1 MRLKGQS
8 RAANLRMAVV
18 RVAVAVVA
26 LCATS
31 LLAAAEDTGSD
42 QPATSVKAVFDD
54 DQTNQ
59 YVLDIEAALAR
70 AQAAHGAIPKSAA
83 EEITRKARIRFA
95 PHDEIAAE
103 SMIVEHRM
111 VALLNVWRR
120 SLAPEARQYAHY
132 GATTVDIYDTA
143 LTLQL
148 RESTAILIRRMR
160 QIESILIKLAR
171 ANQDAVMPGRTL
183 GQHALP
189 ITFGKKASTW
199 VGENRRNIER
209 LKLVLAELSQSAILK
224 GAVGTYAGLGDKAIE
239 IEHAFAK
246 ELGLPTPYPDD
257 WHGSRDVYANYA
269 LTLSLISRSFGD
281 IGQEIFL
288 LQMTDINEVD
298 EHRDAGSVSSSSM
311 AQKVNPR
318 RSEMLIQAAR
328 VIPRLAEVVLDDVVN
343 FFERDNT
350 SGPNAVL
357 EEISIKTEE
366 DLKNAHRLLED
377 LDVNR
382 DAMRADLE
390 RSKGLIMAQRVA
402 FALSPTLGKD
412 EADKLVHDIA
422 RRVYDQGIDFRRALL
437 DDPTVA
443 KLFTAEEIDRLM
455 QPSGYLGRS
464 ADEIEAV
471 IAHAEALRRADPEV
485 LNPTGSLDR
494 PTNGENRQR

>member
-1 MRLKGQS
+1 MIEQK
-8 RAANLRMAVV
+8 RAGRRRTALVGF
-18 RVAVAVVA
+18 AVAAA
-26 LCATS
+26 LWSTA
-31 LLAAAEDTGSD
+31 LASFAQDSAPEPAA
-42 QPATSVKAVFDD
+42 SVKAVFDD

-83 EEITRKARIRFA
+83 DEISRKAQIRFA
-95 PHDEIAAE
+95 PRDEIVAE
-103 SMIVEHRM
+103 GKIVEHRM

-120 SLAPEARQYAHY
+120 ALAPEARQYAHY

-148 RESTAILIRRMR
+148 RESTGILIKRLRH
-160 QIESILIKLAR
+160 IETILIKLAR
-171 ANQDAVMPGRTL
+171 DNQDAIMPGRTL

-189 ITFGKKASTW
+189 ITFAKKVSTW
-199 VGENRRNIER
+199 IGENRRNIER
-209 LKLVLAELSQSAILK
+209 LKLVLAELGRSAILK

-239 IEHAFAK
+239 IEKDFAK
-246 ELGLPTPYPDD
+246 ELGLAAPYPDD

-288 LQMTDINEVD
+288 LQMTDIAEVD
-298 EHRDAGSVSSSSM
+298 EQRDAKTVSSSSM

-328 VIPRLAEVVLDDVVN
+328 VIPRLGEVVLDDVVN

-366 DLKNAHRLLED
+366 NLKNARHLLEN

-390 RSKGLIMAQRVA
+390 RTKGLIMAQRVA
-402 FALSPTLGKD
+402 FALSPALGKD
-412 EADKLVHDIA
+412 EADKLVHGIA
-422 RRVYDQGIDFRRALL
+422 RRVTGHSMDFRRALL

-443 KLFTAEEIDRLM
+443 KLLSAQEIDKLL
-455 QPSGYLGRS
+455 QPDGYLGR
-464 ADEIEAV
+464 AREEVEAV
-471 IAHAEALRRADPEV
+471 IAHAEALRRTDPDT
-485 LNPTGSLDR
+485 LSPTGSLDR
-494 PTNGENRQR
+494 RGRDAKQD